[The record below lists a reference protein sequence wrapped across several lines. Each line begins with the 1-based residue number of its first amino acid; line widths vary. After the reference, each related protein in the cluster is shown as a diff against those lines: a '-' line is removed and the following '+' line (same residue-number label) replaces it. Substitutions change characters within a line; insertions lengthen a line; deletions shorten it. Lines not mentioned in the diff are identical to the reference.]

1 MQKPKIYC
9 LCLHEHHLGNL
20 KKLNYIPVGLGKNH
34 FSSQWIRDNKNINI
48 SQKIHFMENI
58 LFIIGFGKMFS
69 KKLKIILG

>member
-34 FSSQWIRDNKNINI
+34 FSSQWIRDNKKY
-48 SQKIHFMENI
+48 QY
-58 LFIIGFGKMFS
+58 FS
-69 KKLKIILG
+69 KKSILWRIYFLLLVLEKCSQRN